1 MVQIYEQININN
13 YFSLILIYLLINKNM
28 KKLSLLSLFIGLVG
42 LVGMTTYM
50 FSGDLHWY
58 PVVGG
63 WIATLGAIGGSIY
76 MLINDK

>member
-1 MVQIYEQININN
+1 M
-13 YFSLILIYLLINKNM
+13 KNH
-28 KKLSLLSLFIGLVG
+28 SLLTLMIGIIG

-63 WIATLGAIGGSIY
+63 WVATLGIIGASIY
-76 MLINDK
+76 MLIKGK

>member
-1 MVQIYEQININN
+1 M
-13 YFSLILIYLLINKNM
+13 KNFA
-28 KKLSLLSLFIGLVG
+28 LLSLFIGVIG